1 MHMKSRWVLAVL
13 AVTSIAGWNGCVKA
27 KNSSSVTTASMWIA
41 TAGDQVVRSYD
52 INLADGAITQRG
64 AAVPTGVQPQAMAI
78 TPDGQVLFIA
88 NATDNTVSVYTRN
101 SDNSLTPVSCSAA
114 QCNTGLHPVALA
126 VDPSGQF
133 LFTADED
140 SGDIAAFKISS
151 SSLTPVGVTPTQTPT
166 SASSSPSALAISP
179 TGNFLYVANSATNT
193 VIGFS
198 FDTNGV
204 LTPLPAPA
212 PNPCGPEAPGYCVQV
227 GTNPAGL
234 AFSRCAGAGAGNAT
248 CATPDGN
255 NLFVSNS
262 GSNSINIFA
271 ACIQISSTCAAPDGT
286 LTALLSNASV
296 GACCGPTTFMVDPAA
311 DFVYV
316 LERGAAQVGQFRYSP
331 VTGALTALSP
341 AAESTGAGPFSGGI
355 TQNTTNST
363 WIYVTNSGG
372 SSISGFSIPS
382 GKLIGLSSGPI
393 LVSGQPTAI
402 LVR

>member
-13 AVTSIAGWNGCVKA
+13 AVTSIAGWNGCATA

-41 TAGDQVVRSYD
+41 TAGDQMVRSYD
-52 INLADGAITQRG
+52 INLTNGAITQKG

-78 TPDGQVLFIA
+78 SPDGQVLFIA

-101 SDNSLTPVSCSAA
+101 SDNSLTPVSCSAP
-114 QCNTGLHPVALA
+114 QCSTGLNPVALA

-133 LFTADED
+133 LFVVDEA
-140 SGDIAAFKISS
+140 SGDIAAFKVSS
-151 SSLTPVGVTPTQTPT
+151 SSLTPIGVTPTQTPT

-179 TGNFLYVANSATNT
+179 SGNFLYVTNSATNT
-193 VIGFS
+193 VLGYS
-198 FDTNGV
+198 FDANG
-204 LTPLPAPA
+204 LHPLPAPN

-234 AFSRCAGAGAGNAT
+234 AFSRCAGAGTGNGI

-262 GSNSINIFA
+262 GSNNITIFS

-286 LTALLSNASV
+286 LTALSSNSSV
-296 GACCGPTTFMVDPAA
+296 GACCGPTAFMVDPTA

-316 LERGAAQVGQFRYSP
+316 LERGAAQVGQFKYSP
-331 VTGALTALSP
+331 VTGDLTALSP
-341 AAESTGAGPFSGGI
+341 AAESTGTGPFSGGI
-355 TQNTTNST
+355 TQNTTSNN
-363 WIYVTNSGG
+363 WIYVTNSGA
-372 SSISGFSIPS
+372 SSISGFSIAS
-382 GKLIGLSSGPI
+382 GKLVGLNSGPI
-393 LVSGQPTAI
+393 LISGQPTAI